1 LGQKILDGISALNP
15 RERMVVESGAEGIS
29 ADPVFRGI
37 DFLEESLGRAP
48 SDCHIPRRGILEHSQ
63 LL

>member
-1 LGQKILDGISALNP
+1 MGQKILDGISVLSA
-15 RERMVVESGAEGIS
+15 RERMVVERAAEGIS
-29 ADPVFRGI
+29 ADLVFRSI
-37 DFLEESLGRAP
+37 DFLEKSLGRAS